1 MAIATINPYTGE
13 TLKIFEP
20 LQKMEIAAK
29 LDLAGKAF
37 QEYRQTSFLERSH
50 WLEQAAT
57 ILDQEKTDLGKL
69 MTLEMGKPLKAA
81 IAEIEKCAL
90 VCRYYAE
97 NA

>member
-37 QEYRQTSFLERSH
+37 
-50 WLEQAAT
+50 
-57 ILDQEKTDLGKL
+57 
-69 MTLEMGKPLKAA
+69 
-81 IAEIEKCAL
+81 
-90 VCRYYAE
+90 
-97 NA
+97 